1 MTKMSMLTMPPSLR
15 RIKYVSETYLTRLTA
30 FASYNPTY
38 PILILGFQIFHNL
51 DRTWPCG
58 YSKSFVF
65 NARSEFDTTVKVFLV
80 CKI

>member
-1 MTKMSMLTMPPSLR
+1 MPPSLR

-51 DRTWPCG
+51 DRTW
-58 YSKSFVF
+58 YSKSFDF
-65 NARSEFDTTVKVFLV
+65 DARSEFDTTVKVFLV